1 MNRVN
6 HKDTY
11 AVVDIETTGGNVAS
25 GDRMIQFG
33 CVLLEGDQVVH
44 RFATNINP
52 LTSIPK
58 QIEHLTG
65 LSNKTVAQAPYFEDV
80 AATIYNLLEGCIIV
94 AHNIQFDYT
103 FLSAELQRCGMPAL
117 ENKGIDTVELAQV
130 LLPTESSYRLN
141 DLVSKFNIEHTNPH
155 QADSDAAVT
164 AELFLVLKQKL
175 KELPLVT
182 VEKMV
187 ELSENLTMETAYF
200 FKMSLA
206 EMKTEWLPLSE
217 AILIKN
223 GLAIKRKQP
232 IFEQKYYRD
241 NVRYPTTVTKKE
253 QLFQTKLT
261 TRNQQIKM
269 MDAVYDYFTSDEM
282 SHFAIEAATGV
293 GKTLGY
299 LLPLAYIASVEN
311 PVVISTYTTL
321 LQKQLL
327 DKDIVQLNTILPF
340 TVQAAILKSKNHYI
354 HLTKFEEVLKEPVDQ
369 KVEVIYQMKLL
380 TWLTET
386 ETGDLDELNLTN
398 YNHLFWNKIRHRGW
412 LTKPE
417 EEQWYDEDFYVHAQ
431 HKIKHASV
439 IITNHSFLCHD
450 LNRKEKELP
459 FIGKLIVDEAQ
470 HLPDVAMEASSEIF
484 GYYRMQQIIK
494 LIGRASEEKSFLGRI
509 TQLRQQLSKIE
520 VSYIENMEMNIF
532 SLEDEL
538 SDFIYQLLVYCKN
551 AADNKYSQQEQ
562 VDIQFNRETHWNLA
576 LKKASKKVLTLMNE
590 ISYLGYEVVNQ
601 GLNEQHQLTQ
611 KERYLFEDF
620 FDVIAT
626 FESQKDIF
634 YAVFQE
640 NEENEVTWFS
650 YKEKSP
656 KNSFTIKRSKVDS
669 SKFIKEKLVDKTP
682 YILYTGATLEI
693 NQSFNYFE
701 TQLGEENLKELIIE
715 SPYDYKKQARLW
727 VPKELKPIK
736 GLSKKE
742 YVHMIVEQVENIIG
756 NSVENTMVL
765 FNSYEM
771 LQEVYFS
778 LQQKPVASGRELLA
792 QGFSGS
798 RDRMLKRFFRST
810 GGILLGAD
818 SFWEGVDLPG
828 KSLSIIVITRLPFE
842 SPDRPF
848 VKAKHRYLEQ
858 KHLNPFTIDSLPKA
872 TLRLKQG
879 LGRLIR
885 SEKDKGVMIVLDNR
899 LIQTSYG
906 KQIVSSLPKGLPIEE
921 VATKSM
927 GEKLRHF
934 LNTEDNETN

>member
-1 MNRVN
+1 MNKLN

-33 CVLLEGDQVVH
+33 CVLIEDDKIVH
-44 RFATNINP
+44 RFATTINP

-65 LSNKTVAQAPYFEDV
+65 LSNKSVALAPYFEDV
-80 AATIYNLLEGCIIV
+80 AATIYNLLEDCIIV
-94 AHNIQFDYT
+94 AHNIQFDYI
-103 FLSAELQRCGMPAL
+103 FLSGELQRCGMPAL
-117 ENKGIDTVELAQV
+117 KNKGIDTVELAQI

-164 AELFLVLKQKL
+164 AELFLELKNRL

-187 ELSENLTMETAYF
+187 EISEHLTMETSYF
-200 FKMSLA
+200 FGKFLA
-206 EMKTEWLPLSE
+206 EMKQERLPLSE
-217 AILIKN
+217 SIMIKN
-223 GLAIKRKQP
+223 GLAIKIKEP
-232 IFEQKYYRD
+232 IFEQKAYREE
-241 NVRYPTTVTKKE
+241 VSYPTTVAKKE

-269 MDAVYDYFTSDEM
+269 MDAVFDYFTTNEKG
-282 SHFAIEAATGV
+282 HFAIEAATGV

-299 LLPLAYIASVEN
+299 LVPLAYIATVEE

-327 DKDIVQLNTILPF
+327 EKDMVQLNTILPF

-354 HLTKFEEVLKEPVDQ
+354 HLTKFQEVLRDPIEQ
-369 KVEVIYQMKLL
+369 KVEAIYKMKLL

-398 YNHLFWNKIRHRGW
+398 YNHVFWSKIRHRGW

-417 EEQWYDEDFYVHAQ
+417 EDLWHNEDFYVHAQ
-431 HKIKHASV
+431 QKIKHASV

-459 FIGKLIVDEAQ
+459 TIGKLIVDEAQ
-470 HLPDVAMEASSEIF
+470 HLPDVATEASSEIF
-484 GYYRMQQIIK
+484 GYYGMQQLIK
-494 LIGRASEEKSFLGRI
+494 LIGRIPDEKSFLGRLS
-509 TQLRQQLSKIE
+509 QLTQQLPEMDRSH
-520 VSYIENMEMNIF
+520 IENMELNLL

-538 SDFIYQLLVYCKN
+538 SDFVHQLLMYCKN
-551 AADNKYSQQEQ
+551 TTANKLYEQEQ
-562 VDIQFNRETHWNLA
+562 IDIQFNRETSWNLA
-576 LKKASKKVLTLMNE
+576 LKKASKNVLTLMNE
-590 ISYLGYEVVNQ
+590 INYLGLELVNH
-601 GLNEQHQLTQ
+601 GLNEKHQLTQ
-611 KERYLFEDF
+611 RERYLLEDF
-620 FDVIAT
+620 FDVLTKIET
-626 FESQKDIF
+626 QKDIF
-634 YAVFQE
+634 YAVFQK
-640 NEENEVTWFS
+640 NEDNEVTWFS

-656 KNSFTIKRSKVDS
+656 KNTFTIKRSKVDS
-669 SKFIKEKLVDKTP
+669 SKFLKEKLLDHTP
-682 YILYTGATLEI
+682 FILYTGATLEI
-693 NQSFNYFE
+693 SGSFSYFE
-701 TQLGEENLKELIIE
+701 AQLGESQLRELVID

-727 VPKELKPIK
+727 IPKELKPIK
-736 GLSKKE
+736 ALSKKD
-742 YVHMIVEQVENIIG
+742 YVQMIVEQVENIIEHS
-756 NSVENTMVL
+756 NENTMVL

-778 LQQKPVASGRELLA
+778 LQQKSSVSGRELLA

-798 RDRMLKRFFRST
+798 RERMLKRFFRST

-828 KSLSIIVITRLPFE
+828 KSLSVIVITRLPFE

-885 SEKDKGVMIVLDNR
+885 SENDKGIMIVLDNR

-906 KQIVSSLPKGLPIEE
+906 KQILAALPKELPIEE
-921 VATKSM
+921 VPTKKI
-927 GEKLRHF
+927 GEKLSHF
-934 LNTEDNETN
+934 LTIEEKEMN

>member
-1 MNRVN
+1 MN

-269 MDAVYDYFTSDEM
+269 MDAVYDYFTSEEM

-509 TQLRQQLSKIE
+509 TQLSQQLSKIE

>member
-1 MNRVN
+1 MKRVN

-11 AVVDIETTGGNVAS
+11 AVVDIETTGGNVAN

-33 CVLLEGDQVVH
+33 CVLIEDDQIVH

-65 LSNKTVAQAPYFEDV
+65 LSNKSVALAPYFEDI
-80 AATIYNLLEGCIIV
+80 AATIYNLLDGCIII
-94 AHNIQFDYT
+94 AHNIHFDYT
-103 FLSAELQRCGMPAL
+103 FLSGELQRCGLPAL
-117 ENKGIDTVELAQV
+117 KNKGIDTVELAQV

-141 DLVSKFNIEHTNPH
+141 DLVRKFNIEHTNPH

-182 VEKMV
+182 VEKLV
-187 ELSENLTMETAYF
+187 ELSENLTMETSYF
-200 FKMSLA
+200 FKTNLA
-206 EMKTEWLPLSE
+206 EMKNERLPLSE
-217 AILIKN
+217 SLMIKN
-223 GLAIKRKQP
+223 GIAIKVKQP
-232 IFEQKYYRD
+232 MFEQKNYRED
-241 NVRYPTTVTKKE
+241 VFYPATLTKKE

-269 MDAVYDYFTSDEM
+269 MDAVHDYFSSEETN
-282 SHFAIEAATGV
+282 HFAIEAATGV

-327 DKDIVQLNTILPF
+327 EKDIVQLNTVLPF
-340 TVQAAILKSKNHYI
+340 KVQAAILKSKNHYI
-354 HLTKFEEVLKEPVDQ
+354 HLTKFQEVLKDPVEQ
-369 KVEVIYQMKLL
+369 KVETIYKMKLL
-380 TWLTET
+380 TWLIET

-412 LTKPE
+412 LSKPE
-417 EEQWYDEDFYVHAQ
+417 DDQWHDEDFYLHAQ

-450 LNRKEKELP
+450 LNRKEKELST
-459 FIGKLIVDEAQ
+459 IGKLIVDEAQ

-484 GYYRMQQIIK
+484 GYYRMQQLIK
-494 LIGRASEEKSFLGRI
+494 LIGRALDEKSFLGSI
-509 TQLRQQLSKIE
+509 KQLSQQFSEIE
-520 VSYIENMEMNIF
+520 TSYIENMEMNLL

-551 AADNKYSQQEQ
+551 TVGSQHYQQEQ
-562 VDIQFNRETHWNLA
+562 VDIQFNREAHWNLA

-601 GLNEQHQLTQ
+601 GLNEHHQLTQ
-611 KERYLFEDF
+611 RERYLFEDF
-620 FDVIAT
+620 FDVITT
-626 FESQKDIF
+626 FENQKDIF
-634 YAVFQE
+634 HAVFQE

-669 SKFIKEKLVDKTP
+669 SKFLKEKLLDKIP
-682 YILYTGATLEI
+682 FILYTGATLEI
-693 NQSFNYFE
+693 NDSFDYFE
-701 TQLGEENLKELIIE
+701 TQLGEKNLKELIIE

-727 VPKELKPIK
+727 FPKELKPIK
-736 GLSKKE
+736 ELSKKE
-742 YVHMIVEQVENIIG
+742 YVNMIVEQVENIID

-771 LQEVYFS
+771 LQEVYFA
-778 LQQKPVASGRELLA
+778 LQQKPAASGRELLA

-858 KHLNPFTIDSLPKA
+858 KQLNPFTIDSLPKA

-899 LIQTSYG
+899 LIRTSYG
-906 KQIVSSLPKGLPIEE
+906 KQILGSLPQGLPVEE
-921 VATKSM
+921 VATRDM
-927 GEKLRHF
+927 GGKLQLF
-934 LNTEDNETN
+934 LNTEENENK

>member
-1 MNRVN
+1 
-6 HKDTY
+6 
-11 AVVDIETTGGNVAS
+11 
-25 GDRMIQFG
+25 
-33 CVLLEGDQVVH
+33 
-44 RFATNINP
+44 
-52 LTSIPK
+52 
-58 QIEHLTG
+58 
-65 LSNKTVAQAPYFEDV
+65 
-80 AATIYNLLEGCIIV
+80 
-94 AHNIQFDYT
+94 
-103 FLSAELQRCGMPAL
+103 
-117 ENKGIDTVELAQV
+117 
-130 LLPTESSYRLN
+130 
-141 DLVSKFNIEHTNPH
+141 
-155 QADSDAAVT
+155 
-164 AELFLVLKQKL
+164 
-175 KELPLVT
+175 
-182 VEKMV
+182 
-187 ELSENLTMETAYF
+187 
-200 FKMSLA
+200 
-206 EMKTEWLPLSE
+206 
-217 AILIKN
+217 
-223 GLAIKRKQP
+223 
-232 IFEQKYYRD
+232 
-241 NVRYPTTVTKKE
+241 
-253 QLFQTKLT
+253 
-261 TRNQQIKM
+261 
-269 MDAVYDYFTSDEM
+269 
-282 SHFAIEAATGV
+282 
-293 GKTLGY
+293 
-299 LLPLAYIASVEN
+299 
-311 PVVISTYTTL
+311 
-321 LQKQLL
+321 
-327 DKDIVQLNTILPF
+327 
-340 TVQAAILKSKNHYI
+340 
-354 HLTKFEEVLKEPVDQ
+354 
-369 KVEVIYQMKLL
+369 
-380 TWLTET
+380 
-386 ETGDLDELNLTN
+386 
-398 YNHLFWNKIRHRGW
+398 
-412 LTKPE
+412 
-417 EEQWYDEDFYVHAQ
+417 
-431 HKIKHASV
+431 
-439 IITNHSFLCHD
+439 
-450 LNRKEKELP
+450 
-459 FIGKLIVDEAQ
+459 
-470 HLPDVAMEASSEIF
+470 
-484 GYYRMQQIIK
+484 
-494 LIGRASEEKSFLGRI
+494 
-509 TQLRQQLSKIE
+509 
-520 VSYIENMEMNIF
+520 
-532 SLEDEL
+532 
-538 SDFIYQLLVYCKN
+538 
-551 AADNKYSQQEQ
+551 
-562 VDIQFNRETHWNLA
+562 
-576 LKKASKKVLTLMNE
+576 MNE

-620 FDVIAT
+620 FDVIST

-742 YVHMIVEQVENIIG
+742 YVHMVVEQVGNIIE

-778 LQQKPVASGRELLA
+778 LQQNPVASGRELLA

-921 VATKSM
+921 VATKNM

-934 LNTEDNETN
+934 LNTEENETN

>member
-269 MDAVYDYFTSDEM
+269 MDAVYDYFTSEEM

>member
-65 LSNKTVAQAPYFEDV
+65 LSNKTVAQAPYFEDI
-80 AATIYNLLEGCIIV
+80 AATIYNLLDGCIII

-117 ENKGIDTVELAQV
+117 QNKGIDTVELAQV

-187 ELSENLTMETAYF
+187 ELSVNLTMETAYF
-200 FKMSLA
+200 FKMCLA
-206 EMKTEWLPLSE
+206 EMKTERLPLSE
-217 AILIKN
+217 VLLIKN
-223 GLAIKRKQP
+223 GLAIKRKNP
-232 IFEQKYYRD
+232 IFEQKNYRD

-253 QLFQTKLT
+253 HLFQTKLT

-269 MDAVYDYFTSDEM
+269 MDAVYDYFTSDET

-398 YNHLFWNKIRHRGW
+398 YNHLFWNKVRHRGW
-412 LTKPE
+412 LTRPE
-417 EEQWYDEDFYVHAQ
+417 EDRWYDEDFYVHAQ

-459 FIGKLIVDEAQ
+459 SIGKLIVDEAQ

-509 TQLRQQLSKIE
+509 TQLSQQLTKIE

-538 SDFIYQLLVYCKN
+538 SDFINQLLLYCKN
-551 AADNKYSQQEQ
+551 TAGNKHSQQEQ
-562 VDIQFNRETHWNLA
+562 MDIQFNRETHWNLA

-620 FDVIAT
+620 FDVIST

-742 YVHMIVEQVENIIG
+742 YVHMVVEQVGNIIE

-778 LQQKPVASGRELLA
+778 LQQNPVASGRELLA

-921 VATKSM
+921 VATKNM

-934 LNTEDNETN
+934 LNTEENETN

>member
-1 MNRVN
+1 MNKVN

-33 CVLLEGDQVVH
+33 CVLIEDDQIVH

-65 LSNKTVAQAPYFEDV
+65 LSNKSVALAPYFEDV
-80 AATIYNLLEGCIIV
+80 AATIYNLLDGCIII

-103 FLSAELQRCGMPAL
+103 FLSGELQRCGMPAL
-117 ENKGIDTVELAQV
+117 KNKGIDTVELAQI

-141 DLVSKFNIEHTNPH
+141 DLVSKFNIEHINPH
-155 QADSDAAVT
+155 QADSDAEVT
-164 AELFLVLKQKL
+164 AELFLELKQKL

-182 VEKMV
+182 IEKMV
-187 ELSENLTMETAYF
+187 ELSEHLTMETSYF
-200 FKMSLA
+200 FKINLI
-206 EMKTEWLPLSE
+206 EMKKERLPLPKS
-217 AILIKN
+217 IMIKN
-223 GLAIKRKQP
+223 GIAIKIKQP
-232 IFEQKYYRD
+232 IFEQKSYREE
-241 NVRYPTTVTKKE
+241 VHYPVSVNKKE
-253 QLFQTKLT
+253 KLFQTKLT

-269 MDAVYDYFTSDEM
+269 MDAVYDYFTSKETN
-282 SHFAIEAATGV
+282 HFAIEAATGV

-299 LLPLAYIASVEN
+299 LLPLAYIATVEN

-327 DKDIVQLNTILPF
+327 EKDIVQLNTILPF
-340 TVQAAILKSKNHYI
+340 TVQAAILKSKNHYL
-354 HLTKFEEVLKEPVDQ
+354 HLTKFQEALKDPVEQ
-369 KVEVIYQMKLL
+369 KVEVIYKMKLL

-398 YNHLFWNKIRHRGW
+398 YNHSFWNKIRHRGW

-417 EEQWYDEDFYVHAQ
+417 EDIWHDEDFYLHAQ

-450 LNRKEKELP
+450 LNRKVKELP
-459 FIGKLIVDEAQ
+459 KSKKLIIDEAQ
-470 HLPDVAMEASSEIF
+470 HLSDVAMEASSEIF
-484 GYYRMQQIIK
+484 GYYRMQQLIK
-494 LIGRASEEKSFLGRI
+494 QIGRMTDEKSFLGKL
-509 TQLRQQLSKIE
+509 TDLSQHLSKME
-520 VSYIENMEMNIF
+520 NSYLENIEMNLF

-538 SDFIYQLLVYCKN
+538 TDFIHQLLAYCRS
-551 AADNKYSQQEQ
+551 AIGNKQHLQEQ
-562 VDIQFNRETHWNLA
+562 VDIQFNREKDWNLE

-590 ISYLGYEVVNQ
+590 ISYLGFELVNQ
-601 GLNEQHQLTQ
+601 GLTESTQLTQ
-611 KERYLFEDF
+611 RERYVLEDF
-620 FDVIAT
+620 FDVITT
-626 FESQKDIF
+626 FENQKDIF
-634 YAVFQE
+634 YAVFQQ

-656 KNSFTIKRSKVDS
+656 KNSFMIKRSKVDS
-669 SKFIKEKLVDKTP
+669 SKFLKEKLLRTTSFV
-682 YILYTGATLEI
+682 LYTGATLEI
-693 NQSFNYFE
+693 NDSFNYFQ

-736 GLSKKE
+736 ELTKKD
-742 YVHMIVEQVENIIG
+742 YIHMIVEQVENIIK
-756 NSVENTMVL
+756 NSHENTMVL

-778 LQQKPVASGRELLA
+778 LQQQPSASGRELLA

-798 RDRMLKRFFRST
+798 RERMLKRFFRST

-828 KSLSIIVITRLPFE
+828 KSLSILVITRLPFE

-885 SEKDKGVMIVLDNR
+885 SENDKGVMLVLDNR
-899 LIQTSYG
+899 LTQTSYG
-906 KQIVSSLPKGLPIEE
+906 KQIIKSLPKGLLLEE
-921 VATKSM
+921 VATKTI
-927 GEKLRHF
+927 GEKLQQF
-934 LNTEDNETN
+934 LTTEEKANK

>member
-1 MNRVN
+1 MKN
-6 HKDTY
+6 KDTY

-33 CVLLEGDQVVH
+33 CVLIEDDQIVH

-52 LTSIPK
+52 LITIPK
-58 QIEHLTG
+58 QIEHLTN
-65 LSNKTVAQAPYFEDV
+65 LSNKSVALAPYFEDI
-80 AATIYNLLEGCIIV
+80 AATIYNLLDGCIII
-94 AHNIQFDYT
+94 AHNIQFDYV
-103 FLSAELQRCGMPAL
+103 FLSGELQRCGMPPL
-117 ENKGIDTVELAQV
+117 QNKGIDTVELAQI

-187 ELSENLTMETAYF
+187 ELSENLTMETGYF
-200 FKMSLA
+200 FKTTLA
-206 EMKTEWLPLSE
+206 EMKNNRLSLSE
-217 AILIKN
+217 SLMIKN
-223 GLAIKRKQP
+223 GIALKIKQP
-232 IFEQKYYRD
+232 IFEQKNYRED
-241 NVRYPTTVTKKE
+241 AHYPTTVSNKE

-269 MDAVYDYFTSDEM
+269 MDAVYDYFTSNET

-299 LLPLAYIASVEN
+299 LLPLAYLATIED

-354 HLTKFEEVLKEPVDQ
+354 HLTKFEEALKDSVDQ
-369 KVEVIYQMKLL
+369 KVEVIYKMKLL

-412 LTKPE
+412 LTKHE
-417 EEQWYDEDFYVHAQ
+417 DDQWHNEDFYLHAQ
-431 HKIKHASV
+431 YKIKHASV

-459 FIGKLIVDEAQ
+459 KIKKLIIDEAQ
-470 HLPDVAMEASSEIF
+470 HLPDIAMEASSEVF
-484 GYYRMQQIIK
+484 GYYRMQQLIK
-494 LIGRASEEKSFLGRI
+494 LIGHASDEKSFLGRI
-509 TQLRQQLSKIE
+509 TQLSQQLSKIKL
-520 VSYIENMEMNIF
+520 SYIENMEMNLF

-538 SDFIYQLLVYCKN
+538 TDFIYQLLVYCKN
-551 AADNKYSQQEQ
+551 TAGNELYQQEQ
-562 VDIQFNRETHWNLA
+562 LDIQFNRETQWNLT
-576 LKKASKKVLTLMNE
+576 LKKSSKKVLALMNE
-590 ISYLGYEVVNQ
+590 ISYLGFELVNQ
-601 GLNEQHQLTQ
+601 GLNESHQLTQ
-611 KERYLFEDF
+611 RERYLLEDF
-620 FDVIAT
+620 FDVIET

-634 YAVFQE
+634 NAVFQK

-656 KNSFTIKRSKVDS
+656 KNSFMIKRSKVDS
-669 SKFIKEKLVDKTP
+669 SKFIKENLLDKTAFV
-682 YILYTGATLEI
+682 LYTGATLEI
-693 NQSFNYFE
+693 NRSFSYFE

-727 VPKELKPIK
+727 VPKELKSIK
-736 GLSKKE
+736 ELSKKD
-742 YVHMIVEQVENIIG
+742 YVHMIVEQVENIIK
-756 NSVENTMVL
+756 NSTENTMVL
-765 FNSYEM
+765 FNSYEI
-771 LQEVYFS
+771 LQEVYFA
-778 LQQKPVASGRELLA
+778 LQRKPTAAGRELLA

-798 RDRMLKRFFRST
+798 RERILKRFFRST

-848 VKAKHRYLEQ
+848 VKVKHRYLEQ

-879 LGRLIR
+879 FGRLIR
-885 SEKDKGVMIVLDNR
+885 SESDKGIMIVLDNR

-906 KQIVSSLPKGLPIEE
+906 KQIIKSLPKGLPIEE
-921 VATKSM
+921 IATKNI
-927 GEKLRHF
+927 GKKLQQF
-934 LNTEDNETN
+934 FNSEENKDN

>member
-1 MNRVN
+1 MN

-164 AELFLVLKQKL
+164 AELFLVLKKKL

-509 TQLRQQLSKIE
+509 TQLSQQLSKIE

-921 VATKSM
+921 VSTKSM